1 MSITI
6 LLRRSLVFLCI
17 MTALTCVYTG
27 ALTLTGKALFPFQAE
42 GSIITAKGRQYS
54 QPPVGAPRECRHRH
68 LYRQRQ
74 ATALRRAKQQ
84 KPCHSRI
91 RYNVAGARGTHPAG
105 ASGKIRPAHSSG
117 SADGIRQRA

>member
-27 ALTLTGKALFPFQAE
+27 ALTLAGKALFPFQAE

-54 QPPVGAPRECRHRH
+54 TLQGSPSQPPTTCGGAP
-68 LYRQRQ
+68 
-74 ATALRRAKQQ
+74 
-84 KPCHSRI
+84 
-91 RYNVAGARGTHPAG
+91 
-105 ASGKIRPAHSSG
+105 
-117 SADGIRQRA
+117 